1 MHISEGVL
9 SAPTLIAGAAASA
22 ASMGLGI
29 KKTKD
34 DDLPKVAVLSSTL
47 FVASLIHIPLGPISV
62 HLILNGLAGLI
73 LGWSLFPALF
83 LSLLLQAILFQFGGL
98 TTLGVNTLTMGL
110 PAILCFYLFGKLVR
124 KRSYILSVIS
134 GFLTGVLGV
143 FLASVFVALFLVTT
157 GEAFLN
163 VAKLVIFIHFPVI
176 VIEGIITSFIIV
188 VIKKLKPEILG
199 GME

>member
-9 SAPTLIAGAAASA
+9 SAPALIGGASA
-22 ASMGLGI
+22 AAAGIGFGI

-34 DDLPKVAVLSSTL
+34 EDLPKVAVLSAAL
-47 FVASLIHIPLGPISV
+47 FVASLIHIPLGPTSV

-73 LGWSLFPALF
+73 LGWSVFPALF
-83 LSLLLQAILFQFGGL
+83 LALLLQAILFQFGGL

-110 PAILCFYLFGKLVR
+110 PAILCFYLFSKSI
-124 KRSYILSVIS
+124 RSKSDVLTIIS

-143 FLASVFVALFLVTT
+143 FLASILVALFLVTT

-163 VAKLVIFIHFPVI
+163 VAKLIIIAHIPVMI
-176 VIEGIITSFIIV
+176 LEGIITSFIIV
-188 VIKKLKPEILG
+188 VIKKIRPEILG
-199 GME
+199 GVE